1 MRRPR
6 IAAAAACGL
15 FLACCCLPWV
25 GLWRPGGVA
34 DTGLY
39 SLYGMRMAHGLV
51 PYRDFFIEFP
61 PGALP
66 ALVLP
71 ALPGSSY
78 VEWFKIFEALCG
90 TGTIVCL
97 AAILARLRVPERR
110 AYLALGLAAIA
121 PAALGP
127 ITLNSF
133 DYWPALLTTAAV
145 AAIALGRSRSG
156 FALLGVATAAKVFP
170 AGLLL
175 LALLYVRH
183 RSGSSSIRGAVLAYV
198 AACLAVFAPFL
209 ALGPGG
215 LRYSL
220 SVQFGRGLQLESL
233 GASLLTVLHHVG
245 AYEARYTP
253 NLAYAQFAGG
263 VASTVANVATV
274 VMLAAIVVVA
284 WLFSRTEQT
293 VEDFVDAAATTVVA
307 IVAFA
312 KVLSPQ
318 YLLWI
323 VALVAASS
331 IRRRIVAPLLLLVLG
346 LTQLWVPDRFRELQ
360 ALEWVTWIVLARNLL
375 LVTLFVVLAT
385 GLRARAAQAGE
396 GATRTPPRR
405 GGLAARPTRF
415 RGRDRTA

>member
-6 IAAAAACGL
+6 IATAAACGL

-25 GLWRPGGVA
+25 GLWRPDGVA

-39 SLYGMRMAHGLV
+39 SLYGIRMAHGLV

-97 AAILARLRVPERR
+97 AAILTRLRVPERR
-110 AYLALGLAAIA
+110 AYVALGLAAIA

-133 DYWPALLTTAAV
+133 DYWPALLTIAAV
-145 AAIALGRSRSG
+145 AALTLGRPKSG
-156 FALLGVATAAKVFP
+156 FALLGLATAAKVFP
-170 AGLLL
+170 AGLLA
-175 LALLYVRH
+175 LALLYALRAYG
-183 RSGSSSIRGAVLAYV
+183 RSSIRAALLAYV
-198 AACLAVFAPFL
+198 AAGVAAFAPFL
-209 ALGPGG
+209 VLGPGG

-220 SVQFGRGLQLESL
+220 RVQFGRGLQLESL
-233 GASLLTVLHHVG
+233 GASLLTILQHAG

-263 VASTVANVATV
+263 VASAVSSITTV
-274 VMLAAIVVVA
+274 VMLAAILVVA
-284 WLFSRTEQT
+284 WLFYRTEQS
-293 VEDFVDAAATTVVA
+293 VQDFVDAAAATVVA

-323 VALVAASS
+323 VALVAAAS
-331 IRRRIVAPLLLLVLG
+331 IRRRVAGPLLLLVLG
-346 LTQLWVPDRFRELQ
+346 LTQVWVPDRFRQLQ
-360 ALEWVTWIVLARNLL
+360 ALDWVTWVVLARNLL

-385 GLRARAAQAGE
+385 GLRARAAPTGE
-396 GATRTPPRR
+396 GAARTLRRR
-405 GGLAARPTRF
+405 GGLGARPATP